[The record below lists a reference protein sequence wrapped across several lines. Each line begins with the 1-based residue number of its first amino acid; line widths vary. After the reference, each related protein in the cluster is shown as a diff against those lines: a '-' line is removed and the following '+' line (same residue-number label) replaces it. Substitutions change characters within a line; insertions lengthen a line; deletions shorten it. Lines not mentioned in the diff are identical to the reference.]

1 MVVHQFGVVLGR
13 AVSSSCSI
21 QNCGQRTDILLL
33 DYGLGG
39 IVHGPGV
46 LFTNCIV
53 FKFALLMVCG
63 ECRLPVHC

>member
-1 MVVHQFGVVLGR
+1 ML
-13 AVSSSCSI
+13 S
-21 QNCGQRTDILLL
+21 L

-63 ECRLPVHC
+63 ECRLPVCVVDALN